1 MVYWREEAM
10 SPVAA
15 MAKRAV
21 GRKASRL
28 HKNEC
33 GFEEEEEHD

>member
-1 MVYWREEAM
+1 MVYWQEEAM

-15 MAKRAV
+15 VGKKVA
-21 GRKASRL
+21 GRKASFL

-33 GFEEEEEHD
+33 KFEEEKQHD